1 MKKVLTYTENEL
13 KHFEDIYDF
22 LDKIRTELD
31 DEYELTKE
39 REKLLDE
46 AVVAVKNIQ
55 KILDDD
61 DDDE

>member
-31 DEYELTKE
+31 DEYELTAE

-46 AVVAVKNIQ
+46 AILAVKNIQ

-61 DDDE
+61 DNE